1 MTETLDPL
9 PSPVEDAQ
17 FLLQE
22 LACVSGTVSEIMTM
36 WRRACPFRP
45 ELELG
50 RLARLQDAARQLGAE
65 IRAAVAASQHPTAGL
80 AGRFPALGESVVA
93 ARTLASGP
101 DISGVGDDGLWESV
115 VLALRRAETRLS
127 VRSGS

>member
-1 MTETLDPL
+1 MTETRDPL
-9 PSPVEDAQ
+9 SSPEEEAQ

-36 WRRACPFRP
+36 WRRARPFRL
-45 ELELG
+45 ELELS
-50 RLARLQDAARQLGAE
+50 RLTRLQDSARQLAAE
-65 IRAAVAASQHPTAGL
+65 ISAAAAAGQHPTADL
-80 AGRFPALGESVVA
+80 AGRFPALEESVAA

>member
-17 FLLQE
+17 FLLRE

-36 WRRACPFRP
+36 WRRARPFRP

-50 RLARLQDAARQLGAE
+50 RLTRLQDAARQLAAE
-65 IRAAVAASQHPTAGL
+65 IRAAAAAGQHPAAGL
-80 AGRFPALGESVVA
+80 AGRFPALEESVVA

-101 DISGVGDDGLWESV
+101 DISGVGDHGLWGSV

-127 VRSGS
+127 VRPGS